1 MKFKTLNIKKEL
13 TQLGVDDSKINT
25 LIDLFNKYETNNLDK
40 IKKLNRVRLIE
51 HNRIKGGLKQTINAH
66 GSIDKK
72 LIGSATKRIYG
83 ALIDNGN
90 SYKIDTFSFI
100 SGLVVSLAVIII
112 FKLIYLFV
120 YL

>member
-13 TQLGVDDSKINT
+13 TQLGVDDSKIDT

-40 IKKLNRVRLIE
+40 IEKLNRVRLIE

-66 GSIDKK
+66 GPIDKK

-83 ALIDNGN
+83 ALISSDKPKLTFHFN
-90 SYKIDTFSFI
+90 SFFW
-100 SGLVVSLAVIII
+100 GVIIGI
-112 FKLIYLFV
+112 FFLIL
-120 YL
+120 LNKIL